1 MREGKKEK
9 RERTERENVKEKKER
24 RDKMEKR
31 ENGEMR
37 EKETERQTNTQE
49 MKRLIWKG
57 QGNIE
62 ILAVNLFS

>member
-1 MREGKKEK
+1 
-9 RERTERENVKEKKER
+9 
-24 RDKMEKR
+24 MEKR